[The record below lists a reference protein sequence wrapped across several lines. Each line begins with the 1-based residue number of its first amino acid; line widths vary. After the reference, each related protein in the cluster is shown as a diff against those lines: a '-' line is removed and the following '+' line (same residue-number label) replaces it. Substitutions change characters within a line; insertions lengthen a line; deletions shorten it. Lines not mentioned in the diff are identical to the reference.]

1 MKICFIMYPWKRV
14 KPESD
19 STLRIIH
26 EAAARGHTVALTT
39 GGNLTMRDS
48 VTSAFC
54 QVIKKKKTVTSNI
67 LAFHKNIEFKS
78 SMLPLAGFDVI
89 FMRENP
95 PIDSV
100 VFNFL
105 DSIKADTFIV
115 NDIEGLRLAGNKL
128 YPASL
133 TGQAKQFIPITHVS
147 KNKEYLERVLD
158 ETSSERM
165 IMKPLTGFGGKGVI
179 VIEKNARQNF
189 KSLLDFYIGE
199 QPHGNYVI
207 LQDYV
212 DGAEKGDIRIL
223 MLNGEP
229 IGAMRRVPAENE
241 IRSNVHAGGNVVK
254 HVLTKEEKLL
264 CKHIGPKL
272 VRDGLYFVGI
282 DVINGKLIEVNV
294 CSPGGIVRI
303 NKLNRVKL
311 QQKVID
317 FIENVFKTKELMN
330 DRKRIFRKVI
340 EDIDTISI

>member
-1 MKICFIMYPWKRV
+1 MKICFVMYPWSRV
-14 KPESD
+14 HPDTD
-19 STLRIIH
+19 STLRLIH
-26 EAAARGHTVALTT
+26 EAVLRGHTVAITT
-39 GGNLTMRDS
+39 GGNLTMRES
-48 VTSAFC
+48 VASAFC
-54 QVIKKKKTVTSNI
+54 KVVVKKKKVSKSIPSFYQNV
-67 LAFHKNIEFKS
+67 EFKK

-95 PIDSV
+95 PIDAV

-105 DSIKADTFIV
+105 DSVKTDTFII

-133 TGQAKQFIPITHVS
+133 DDQNQQFIPTTHVS

-158 ETSSERM
+158 ETSSKRM
-165 IMKPLTGFGGKGVI
+165 IMKPLSGFGGKGVI
-179 VIEKNARQNF
+179 VIEKDARQNF
-189 KSLLDFYIGE
+189 RSLLDFYIGE
-199 QPHGNYVI
+199 QPRGNYVI

-212 DGAEKGDIRIL
+212 EGAENGDVRVL

-229 IGAMRRVPAENE
+229 IGAMRRIPAEND

-254 HVLTKEEKLL
+254 HVLTKEEKNL

-282 DVINGKLIEVNV
+282 DIINGKLIEVNV

-317 FIENVFKTKELMN
+317 FIENIFTAKEIMR
-330 DRKRIFRKVI
+330 DRKQVFRKA
-340 EDIDTISI
+340 IDDVDRID